1 MSLQLMESQMN
12 NTPQSIKPATM
23 TIRNACEYSGLG
35 SSTIYNKIKEGAL
48 STRKIGRR
56 TLITTASLDAMLGVD
71 QLQAA

>member
-1 MSLQLMESQMN
+1 MN